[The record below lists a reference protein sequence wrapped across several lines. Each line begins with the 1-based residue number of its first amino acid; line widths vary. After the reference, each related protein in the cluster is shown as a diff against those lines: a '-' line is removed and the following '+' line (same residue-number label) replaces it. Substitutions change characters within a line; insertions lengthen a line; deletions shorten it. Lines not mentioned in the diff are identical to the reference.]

1 MRAVQTLRAMPGR
14 LYLLGRGR
22 RRKRGGDPRD
32 HKADCVTQTI
42 LTHILKNGMVLLAEP
57 LDYLQSAAFTLS
69 VPGGTVVEPAD
80 RSGLADLVSDLVMR
94 GSESLNGR
102 EFVEA
107 LDRLGV
113 NRGQSVGS
121 THAHFHG
128 AALARNLPQALRLY
142 ADAVRHPE
150 LAPEQFE
157 SCRALALQDARGVE
171 DEPGHMLYDALRA
184 RFYPRPWGRSD
195 TGKTADLEAITLA
208 DVQAMVRTCYR
219 PNGAMLG
226 VAGRVDWPALVDLA
240 EELFGDW
247 AELPEPT
254 LQTVPAACGYTHIA
268 YQLNQTH
275 IGIAFSWPAY
285 SHPDFFQA
293 WGAVGVLGGGTSS
306 RLFTEVREKRGLC
319 YSVHAALESRG
330 RLGGVLCH
338 ACSQADRAQETLDVI
353 LAELERLGQGIEQ
366 AELDRLKARIKS
378 ALIMQQESSSARS
391 GALGRDW
398 YHLGRVRTLE
408 EVGSL
413 VDALTHQTINAYLA
427 EHPPRDFTVVT
438 LGPQP
443 LEVKS
448 GVS

>member
-1 MRAVQTLRAMPGR
+1 M
-14 LYLLGRGR
+14 
-22 RRKRGGDPRD
+22 
-32 HKADCVTQTI
+32 TQTI
-42 LTHILKNGMVLLAEP
+42 RTHILKNGMVLLAEP

-69 VPGGTVVEPAD
+69 VPGGTVVEPANKT
-80 RSGLADLVSDLVMR
+80 GLADLACDLVMR

-113 NRGQSVGS
+113 NRGQSAAS
-121 THAHFHG
+121 AHAHFHG
-128 AALARNLPQALRLY
+128 ASLARHLPQALRLY
-142 ADAVRHPE
+142 ADAVRRPE
-150 LAPEQFE
+150 LAPEPFE
-157 SCRALALQDARGVE
+157 SCRALALQDARGME
-171 DEPGHMLYDALRA
+171 DEPSHMLIDALRE
-184 RFYPRPWGRSD
+184 RFYPQPWGRSD
-195 TGKTADLEAITLA
+195 TGKRADLEAITLA

-226 VAGRVDWPALVDLA
+226 VAGRLDWLALVDLA

-247 AELPEPT
+247 TVLPEPE
-254 LQTVPAACGYTHIA
+254 LQNAPALGGYTHLA
-268 YQLNQTH
+268 YASKQTH
-275 IGIAFSWPAY
+275 VGIAFSWPAY

-293 WGAVGVLGGGTSS
+293 WGAVGVLGSGSGS

-319 YSVHAALESRG
+319 YSVHAWLESRG

-338 ACSQADRAQETLDVI
+338 ACSQAERAQETLDVM

-378 ALIMQQESSSARS
+378 ALIMQQESSSVRS
-391 GALGRDW
+391 AALGRDW

-427 EHPPRDFTVVT
+427 QQPPRDFTVVT